1 MEKKIHYPLMLHISP
16 DNSFIEFMCYP
27 AVFCQSTESYFM
39 QKFVPLLSKISV
51 KPLENAFFIDK
62 KLQSNTEVIFINRTN
77 FIILF
82 VKERTQNFFSAVASV
97 NTTTATNLKLL
108 EQRNFIFALVLIIT
122 LIENF
127 TLNRK
132 S

>member
-1 MEKKIHYPLMLHISP
+1 
-16 DNSFIEFMCYP
+16 
-27 AVFCQSTESYFM
+27 M

-62 KLQSNTEVIFINRTN
+62 KLQSNVEVIFINRTK

-122 LIENF
+122 MIENF